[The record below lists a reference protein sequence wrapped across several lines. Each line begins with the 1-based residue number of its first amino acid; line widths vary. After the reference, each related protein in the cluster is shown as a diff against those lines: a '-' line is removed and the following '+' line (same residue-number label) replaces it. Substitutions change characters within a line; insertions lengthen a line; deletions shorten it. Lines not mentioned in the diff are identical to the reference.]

1 MSDEKK
7 TAVKT
12 EQEKSDIQKN
22 TNPALLMKTH
32 PMPLKMEF
40 DEKITKESGVKI
52 KKENSMRLT
61 RYFLSTEL

>member
-22 TNPALLMKTH
+22 TNPALLTKTH

-40 DEKITKESGVKI
+40 AEKITKESEVKI
-52 KKENSMRLT
+52 KKENS
-61 RYFLSTEL
+61 